1 MYLWYN
7 EHVPNNHTLSHFSI
21 WKLLA
26 VTTAE
31 WPYFKSF
38 CWHRNESQAKREQ
51 VLGGL
56 HLAMVSYRF
65 RSSCCLAMA
74 FSGSGL
80 CHCSRAAPSRTFHII
95 FAILLTRLLL
105 VT

>member
-7 EHVPNNHTLSHFSI
+7 VHVPNNRTLSHFSI

-38 CWHRNESQAKREQ
+38 CWHRNESQSKKEQ
-51 VLGGL
+51 VLHGL
-56 HLAMVSYRF
+56 HLATVSYRLC
-65 RSSCCLAMA
+65 SSRCLAMT

-80 CHCSRAAPSRTFHII
+80 GHCSRIAPSLSII
-95 FAILLTRLLL
+95 HN
-105 VT
+105 